1 MLASTGSFIVG
12 LDQMLRSSKNFSVNL
27 SSHENIALTNTAPGM
42 NNTHHQHAAARQ
54 DSTLVTVAQLA
65 QFDEVIDVRSEA
77 EFAEDH
83 VPGAV
88 NCPVLHN
95 TERARIGTI
104 YKQVSAFDAKKI
116 GAALVSRNIARH
128 LEASFA
134 DRPRSWRP
142 LVYCWRGG
150 SRSGALA
157 HVLQQ
162 VGWRVGRLD
171 GGYKAYRRAV
181 IVDLHERPS
190 QFQWRVI
197 CGLTGSGK
205 SRLLRAL
212 AECGPQVLDLEAL
225 AAHRGSVLGNL
236 PDAPQPSQKMFES
249 LVWAGLRK
257 FDTARPVWVEAESKK
272 IGGVRVPETLI
283 AAMWNGECIRL
294 EAPVTLRVAMLTEEY
309 QHFVADPA
317 LLGTQLDC
325 LVAHYGQERIGAWKT
340 LAANGIWD
348 TLVRELLENHYDPAY
363 TRSTLKHY
371 PHHAEGM
378 RLEVTAD
385 SDAAFAQLAA
395 QCLARAS

>member
-1 MLASTGSFIVG
+1 
-12 LDQMLRSSKNFSVNL
+12 
-27 SSHENIALTNTAPGM
+27 M
-42 NNTHHQHAAARQ
+42 NKTHHTYAAARQ
-54 DSTLVTVAQLA
+54 DSTRVTVAQLA
-65 QFDEVIDVRSEA
+65 EFDEVIDVRSEA

-88 NCPVLHN
+88 NCPVLDDA
-95 TERARIGTI
+95 ERARIGTI

-134 DRPRSWRP
+134 DRPRGWRP

-157 HVLQQ
+157 HVLKQI
-162 VGWRVGRLD
+162 GWHAGRLD

-181 IVDLHERPS
+181 IADLQERPQ
-190 QFQWRVI
+190 QFRWHVI

-212 AECGPQVLDLEAL
+212 AECGVQVLDLEAL

-236 PDAPQPSQKMFES
+236 PDAPQPAQKMFES
-249 LVWAGLRK
+249 LVWAELRR

-283 AAMWNGECIRL
+283 DAMWSGECIRL
-294 EAPVTLRVAMLTEEY
+294 EASVALRVAMLRDEY
-309 QHFVADPA
+309 RHFVADPA

-325 LVAHYGQERIGAWKT
+325 LAAHYGRERIGAWKT
-340 LAANGIWD
+340 LATSGEWD

-371 PHHAEGM
+371 PRLAEGM

-395 QCLARAS
+395 RCIARAR

>member
-1 MLASTGSFIVG
+1 
-12 LDQMLRSSKNFSVNL
+12 
-27 SSHENIALTNTAPGM
+27 M
-42 NNTHHQHAAARQ
+42 NKTHHPHAARQ

-65 QFDEVIDVRSEA
+65 EFDEVIDVRSET
-77 EFAEDH
+77 EFEEDH

-88 NCPVLHN
+88 NCPVLDN
-95 TERARIGTI
+95 AERARVGTI

-134 DRPRSWRP
+134 DRPRGWRP

-162 VGWRVGRLD
+162 VGWRAGRLD

-181 IVDLHERPS
+181 IADLHERPP

-205 SRLLRAL
+205 SRLLREL
-212 AECGPQVLDLEAL
+212 AQRGPQVLDLEAL

-236 PDAPQPSQKMFES
+236 PGAPQPSQKMFES
-249 LVWAGLRK
+249 LVWAELRR
-257 FDTARPVWVEAESKK
+257 FDAAQPVWVEAESKK
-272 IGGVRVPETLI
+272 IGSVRVPETLI
-283 AAMWNGECIRL
+283 ASMWNGECIRL
-294 EAPVTLRVAMLTEEY
+294 EASVALRVAMLRAEY
-309 QHFVADPA
+309 RHFVADPA

-325 LVAHYGQERIGAWKT
+325 LAAHYGQNRIGAWKR
-340 LAANGIWD
+340 LAAAGEWD
-348 TLVRELLENHYDPAY
+348 TLVRELLETHYDPAY

-371 PHHAEGM
+371 PHHAHGM
-378 RLEVTAD
+378 RLEVAAD
-385 SDAAFAQLAA
+385 SDAAFDELAA
-395 QCLARAS
+395 QCLNKI